1 MSGVNYSIMGCHV
14 SRRSKCKG
22 LSIFKVPSG
31 DSEFETTW
39 RNKLIAVVTR
49 DRVIDSKLKEQINKN
64 RIYICQQHYITD
76 QYHIHD
82 TCKTFKPGEIPEL
95 ILPVKSTIHSTCAK
109 IFSREYFNQKAK

>member
-1 MSGVNYSIMGCHV
+1 MGCHV
-14 SRRSKCKG
+14 SRRSKYKG

-64 RIYICQQHYITD
+64 RIYICQQHYSIEPISIIFMTR
-76 QYHIHD
+76 
-82 TCKTFKPGEIPEL
+82 
-95 ILPVKSTIHSTCAK
+95 VKL
-109 IFSREYFNQKAK
+109 